1 MPKLKSNLQ
10 IKRIFGLAKPLGC
23 SKEDLEDLAFEIS
36 EGRVDRLSQL
46 TFDEANAMIVR
57 LGGVPLSS
65 AGSSKRNEN
74 YRKQSAG
81 IKTIETEAHLHK
93 IYELGGLRQMNE
105 DGLRSLA
112 TRMSLPWPPST
123 TEQGNKIVEA
133 LKAMNRR
140 DGLLKFRP
148 KKEKA
153 PRQPSYRKVA

>member
-1 MPKLKSNLQ
+1 MPKLKSNRQ
-10 IKRIFGLAKPLGC
+10 IKRIFGLGHKWGFG
-23 SKEDLEDLAFEIS
+23 KEELEACAEDVTN
-36 EGRVDRLSQL
+36 GRTYRLSQL

-57 LGGVPLSS
+57 LGGIPLSS
-65 AGSSKRNEN
+65 TGTSKRNEN

-112 TRMSLPWPPST
+112 TRMKLPWPPST